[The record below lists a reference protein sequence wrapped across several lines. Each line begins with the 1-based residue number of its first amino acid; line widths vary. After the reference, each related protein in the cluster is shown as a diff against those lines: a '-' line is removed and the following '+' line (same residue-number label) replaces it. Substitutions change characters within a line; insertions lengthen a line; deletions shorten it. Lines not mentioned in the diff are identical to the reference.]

1 MTTTQAPST
10 RGPAGHVSAGP
21 AADRRTA
28 RRLRLAALPGFIVLG
43 AIVGLFALDL
53 TGAAAPTLLN
63 DAGPLGRYGLPT
75 AKFLFNTAMAVTIGA
90 LVLASVVLPRSA
102 PVRRRHRDRR
112 AAEAAELDPGWAAC
126 LRVAEVASVAW
137 TVSAIA
143 VLILTFV
150 DTAGAQA
157 LTGDFSAQ
165 LGVYVTQVPYGQMWT
180 LIVVLAAIVSTL
192 VFAVRGFTGIG
203 LVTLLSFIPL
213 VPQALMGH
221 AAEASGHMQAV
232 NSIGLHLIAVVVWL
246 GGLVVLA
253 LLAPVLTG
261 RSDLGV
267 IVARFSALALF
278 AWALMVVS
286 GFFNAVLRVDS
297 LADWTTPYGLLIIA
311 KLGLTVALGVIG
323 WWHRSFVIG
332 RLAGSPADGAGAG
345 RPDTAGARP
354 ASGTTPVQAAA
365 ASGTGTSGTVSSRV
379 EFWRLIGVETLLFG
393 AVMAL
398 GTVLARSQPPVPDEP
413 PAAPTPAERLTS
425 EPLPPEPTWAA
436 FFTEWQLD
444 PLWVVVAVGL
454 AIAYIAG
461 FVRLRRRGD
470 AWPVGRLILWLIGM
484 VLLVYVTSGGPM
496 IYGRVLFSAHMI
508 QHMLIVMIVPL
519 PMVLGAPITLLMRA
533 VPARTDG
540 SRGARDWILGAVH
553 HPYLRF
559 WAHPVVAAV
568 NFSGSLVVFYYSG
581 LMWWALSTHIGHEL
595 MILHFTAAGYMFA
608 QAMIGIDPGVSRF
621 RYPLRLLLLLI
632 TMAFHA
638 FFGLSIMASTT
649 LIEGDWYGNIG
660 HGWIPAIDDQV
671 RGGEIAWGI
680 GELPTL
686 ALAIIAAVQWSR
698 SSDREAKRRDRAED
712 RSGDAELKAYNDML
726 AGLDRRR

>member
-1 MTTTQAPST
+1 MTTTQATST
-10 RGPAGHVSAGP
+10 GGQAGHGSAGP
-21 AADRRTA
+21 AADRRSA

-43 AIVGLFALDL
+43 TLVGLLALDS

-90 LVLASVVLPRSA
+90 LVLAAVVLPRSA
-102 PVRRRHRDRR
+102 PVRRRHRDRKT
-112 AAEAAELDPGWAAC
+112 AEEQALDPAWAAC
-126 LRVAEVASVAW
+126 LRVAEAASVAW

-267 IVARFSALALF
+267 LVARYSGLALF
-278 AWALMVVS
+278 AWALMVFT
-286 GFFNAVLRVDS
+286 GLFNALLRVDS
-297 LADWTTPYGLLIIA
+297 LADWTTPYGILIIA
-311 KLGLTVALGVIG
+311 KIVLTVVLAVIG

-332 RLAGSPADGAGAG
+332 RLPGSAAGSADAG
-345 RPDTAGARP
+345 RSAAARSDAARSDASGAR
-354 ASGTTPVQAAA
+354 AAEVRA
-365 ASGTGTSGTVSSRV
+365 AVSSRI
-379 EFWRLIGVETLLFG
+379 EFWRLVGVETLLFG

-470 AWPVGRLILWLIGM
+470 AWPVGRLVLWLLGM

-496 IYGRVLFSAHMI
+496 VYGRVLFSAHMI

-686 ALAIIAAVQWSR
+686 TLAIIAAVQWSR

-712 RSGDAELKAYNDML
+712 RTGDAELKAYNDML
-726 AGLDRRR
+726 AGLDRRG

>member
-1 MTTTQAPST
+1 MTTTQATST
-10 RGPAGHVSAGP
+10 GGQAGHGSAGP

-43 AIVGLFALDL
+43 TLVGLLALDS

-90 LVLASVVLPRSA
+90 LVLAAVVLPRSA
-102 PVRRRHRDRR
+102 PVRRRHRDRKT
-112 AAEAAELDPGWAAC
+112 AEEQALDPAWAAC
-126 LRVAEVASVAW
+126 LRVAEAASVAW

-165 LGVYVTQVPYGQMWT
+165 LGVYVTRVPYGQMWT

-267 IVARFSALALF
+267 LVARYSGLALF
-278 AWALMVVS
+278 AWALMVFT
-286 GFFNAVLRVDS
+286 GLFNALLRVDS
-297 LADWTTPYGLLIIA
+297 LADWTTPYGILIIA
-311 KLGLTVALGVIG
+311 KIVLTVVLAVIG

-332 RLAGSPADGAGAG
+332 RLPGSAAGSADAG
-345 RPDTAGARP
+345 RSAAARSDAARSDASGAR
-354 ASGTTPVQAAA
+354 AAEVRA
-365 ASGTGTSGTVSSRV
+365 AVSSRV

-470 AWPVGRLILWLIGM
+470 AWPVGRLVLWLIGM
-484 VLLVYVTSGGPM
+484 ALLVYVTSGGPM
-496 IYGRVLFSAHMI
+496 VYGRVLFSAHMI

-686 ALAIIAAVQWSR
+686 TLAIIAAVQWSR

-712 RSGDAELKAYNDML
+712 RTGDAELKAYNDML
-726 AGLDRRR
+726 AGLDRRG

>member
-1 MTTTQAPST
+1 MTTTQATRTTGPAG
-10 RGPAGHVSAGP
+10 RGPAGA
-21 AADRRTA
+21 AADCRTA

-43 AIVGLFALDL
+43 AVVGLLALDS

-63 DAGPLGRYGLPT
+63 DAGPLGRFGLPA

-102 PVRRRHRDRR
+102 PVRRRHRDRK
-112 AAEAAELDPGWAAC
+112 ADADQELDPAWSAC

-192 VFAVRGFTGIG
+192 VFAVRSFTGIG
-203 LVTLLSFIPL
+203 LVTVLSFIPL

-232 NSIGLHLIAVVVWL
+232 NSIGLHLVAVVVWL
-246 GGLVVLA
+246 GGLLALA

-261 RSDLGV
+261 RGDLGV
-267 IVARFSALALF
+267 LVSRFSALALF
-278 AWALMVVS
+278 AWALMIVS

-297 LADWTTPYGLLIIA
+297 LADWTTPYGLLVVVKIA
-311 KLGLTVALGVIG
+311 LTAALGVIG

-332 RLAGSPADGAGAG
+332 RLAGSPADGAAAG
-345 RPDTAGARP
+345 RPGTAAAKP
-354 ASGTTPVQAAA
+354 AAGRAPVQA
-365 ASGTGTSGTVSSRV
+365 TGTSGTVSSRV
-379 EFWRLIGVETLLFG
+379 EFWRLIGIETLLFA

-413 PAAPTPAERLTS
+413 PAVPTPAERLTS
-425 EPLPPEPTWAA
+425 EPLPPEPTWAT

-470 AWPVGRLILWLIGM
+470 AWPVGRLILWLFGM
-484 VLLVYVTSGGPM
+484 ALLVYVTSGGPM
-496 IYGRVLFSAHMI
+496 VYGRVLFSAHMI
-508 QHMLIVMIVPL
+508 QHMLIVMFIPL

-660 HGWIPAIDDQV
+660 HGWIPAIEDQV

>member
-1 MTTTQAPST
+1 MTTTQATST
-10 RGPAGHVSAGP
+10 GGQAGHGSAGP
-21 AADRRTA
+21 AADRRSA

-43 AIVGLFALDL
+43 TLVGLLALDS

-90 LVLASVVLPRSA
+90 LVLAAVVLPRSA
-102 PVRRRHRDRR
+102 PVRRRHRDRKT
-112 AAEAAELDPGWAAC
+112 AEEQALDPAWAAC
-126 LRVAEVASVAW
+126 LRVAEAASVAW

-267 IVARFSALALF
+267 LVARYSGLALF
-278 AWALMVVS
+278 AWALMVFT
-286 GFFNAVLRVDS
+286 GLFNALLRVDS
-297 LADWTTPYGLLIIA
+297 LADWTTPYGILIIA
-311 KLGLTVALGVIG
+311 KIVLTVVLAVIG

-332 RLAGSPADGAGAG
+332 RLPGSAAGSADAG
-345 RPDTAGARP
+345 RSAAARSDAARSDASGAR
-354 ASGTTPVQAAA
+354 AAEVRA
-365 ASGTGTSGTVSSRV
+365 AVSSRI
-379 EFWRLIGVETLLFG
+379 EFWRLVGVETLLFG

-470 AWPVGRLILWLIGM
+470 AWPVGRLVLWLLGM
-484 VLLVYVTSGGPM
+484 ALLVYVTSGGPM
-496 IYGRVLFSAHMI
+496 VYGRVLFSAHMI

-686 ALAIIAAVQWSR
+686 TLAIIAAVQWSR

-712 RSGDAELKAYNDML
+712 RTGDAELKAYNDML
-726 AGLDRRR
+726 AGLDRRG